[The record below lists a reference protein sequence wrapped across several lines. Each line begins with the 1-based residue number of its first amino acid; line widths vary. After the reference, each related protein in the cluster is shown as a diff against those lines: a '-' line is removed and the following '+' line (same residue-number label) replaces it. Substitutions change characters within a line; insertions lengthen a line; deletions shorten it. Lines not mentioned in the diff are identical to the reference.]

1 MAVEWTSEQKQIFDS
16 SGKNILV
23 SASAGSG
30 KTTVMIQKIINLVLK
45 EGDRTPISNFLVVT
59 FTKASAAD
67 MKAKLIEAF
76 MEHQDDEFCLEQ
88 IDNVDTSDI
97 SNLHSF
103 CSRLISSYFYEVGVD
118 PSFQVLDGAA
128 TGFLQDKAIDKLFER
143 REKQFDAD
151 YLKLFDIFQK
161 KRNNKALKEVL
172 KRFNNYLNSSLNAE
186 EWLNKTLSSAYNEDL
201 SQNSCAKIINSYVP
215 KKMRELTEI
224 VEKFAGVCKKNKLD
238 KFYDYFMEISSG
250 LMTVN
255 SNNSFEVNAKNIF
268 EIKLP
273 TSPRLSAIHELKADI
288 DEVKDL
294 IKSSLLNFQNNY
306 ICDDDNYLKQG
317 LIETKSIVKMLYNLV
332 CEFNEIYEEMKKEIN
347 GLDFN
352 DLERKTLILLK
363 NPEICEN
370 LKRKYRYIFVDEY
383 QDINSVQEEIISLVS
398 GENNRFMVGDIK
410 QSIYRFRLCDPD
422 IFLAKYDEY
431 SEKNNKSELI
441 KLNCNFRSDKKI
453 LKFVDMVFS
462 GVMTEDFGGIDYEKD
477 SKFVAGKDN
486 LDQPNSVNL
495 IYIDTTK
502 EKIAQQKMQG
512 VYSVKKHKQPEL
524 EDEER
529 GVFEARLVANKIL
542 SIAQEIGKDNFHYS
556 DFAVLVGS
564 RNTMV
569 LKFIETLKSFGIKV
583 SSDEKYNLIEK
594 VYIQEILNFVKLA
607 CNKNDDYL
615 TFKVLKSRLFN
626 FSDEELAKIRLL
638 ERNSRFF
645 ECLKLF
651 DKCGELELKTKI
663 ISFLG
668 ELDRFSEYAKIL
680 SVKNLC
686 KKIVEEFSLYQ
697 INDASVEFEKANE
710 NIDLM
715 ISALPE
721 TDAFDFVLNYSNFSL
736 EVENECGGDTV
747 SVMTI
752 HKSKGIEF
760 KYVFLVNTTNEFN
773 FESTYESVIFNKNF
787 GVGID
792 YYDIVARTQ
801 MPTIASAG
809 IKLLEKRKLVEEQQR
824 VLYVALTRA
833 KQKLFVICSK
843 DIDKISNKTK
853 EHKKSFSD
861 WFEKFIYN
869 EIYGVHNDILNFEMY
884 SSKDLSEKTDVEIR
898 ALHFTKKEA
907 ESPDWFKYK
916 FDDSRKFSLKSS
928 ISKILKGREMQKQE
942 FSSGAASS
950 AERGTDYHAFMQKID
965 FKAGNLDSQIDEIS
979 RNEKFDTKLDIN
991 LIKKIVKMS
1000 IFDEISQ
1007 ANYILT
1013 EKEFYSKVSTDII
1026 LKSNAN
1032 SEFILQGIIDLL
1044 AIFDDHIVVLDYKTG
1059 RFSDEKLE
1067 NYSYQLNVYSNVVEK
1082 IYKKKVTK
1090 KIICFIDEEKF
1101 IEI

>member
-45 EGDRTPISNFLVVT
+45 EGDRTPISNFLIVT

-118 PSFQVLDGAA
+118 PAYQVLDGAVA
-128 TGFLQDKAIDKLFER
+128 GFLQDKAIDKLFEK
-143 REKQFDAD
+143 REKQGDAD

-161 KRNNKALKEVL
+161 KRNNKALKTIV

-186 EWLNKTLSSAYNEDL
+186 KWLNETLNSAYTDDL

-224 VEKFAGVCKKNKLD
+224 VEKFAGICKQYKLEN
-238 KFYDYFMEISSG
+238 FYDYFMEISSG

-255 SNNSFEVNAKNIF
+255 SNNSFEINAKNIF

-273 TSPRLSAIHELKADI
+273 TSPRLAATHELKADI

-294 IKSSLLNFQNNY
+294 VKSSLLNFQNNY
-306 ICDDDNYLKQG
+306 ICNDAEYLKQG
-317 LIETKSIVKMLYNLV
+317 LKETREVVLALYKLV
-332 CEFNEIYEEMKKEIN
+332 CDFNEIYDEMKKEIN

-363 NPEICEN
+363 NPEILES
-370 LKRKYRYIFVDEY
+370 LKQKYRYIFVDEY
-383 QDINSVQEEIISLVS
+383 QDINSVQEEIISLIS
-398 GENNRFMVGDIK
+398 GTNNRFMVGDIK

-431 SEKNNKSELI
+431 SAQNKNSELI

-462 GVMTEDFGGIDYEKD
+462 GVMTEDFGGIDYAKD

-486 LDQPNSVNL
+486 LDKPNSVNL
-495 IYIDTTK
+495 MFIDTTK
-502 EKIAQQKMQG
+502 EKLEPIKPSG
-512 VYSVKKHKQPEL
+512 IYSVKNHTQPEL
-524 EDEER
+524 DDEER
-529 GVFEARLVANKIL
+529 GVIEARLVANTIL
-542 SIAQEIGKDNFHYS
+542 DIAKNAERENFHYS

-626 FSDEELAKIRLL
+626 FSDDELAKIRLL
-638 ERNSRFF
+638 EPQKRFF
-645 ECLKLF
+645 ECLGSYE
-651 DKCGELELKTKI
+651 KCSDELLKNKI
-663 ISFLG
+663 IDFL
-668 ELDRFSEYAKIL
+668 SEVSKFAQYAKIL
-680 SVKNLC
+680 SVKKLC

-697 INDASVEFEKANE
+697 INDASLELDKANA

-715 ISALPE
+715 IDALPE

-760 KYVFLVNTTNEFN
+760 KYVFLINTTNEFN
-773 FESTYESVIFNKNF
+773 FESTYDSVVFNKNY

-792 YYDIVARTQ
+792 FYDLSKRTQ
-801 MPTIASAG
+801 MPTIASSG

-833 KQKLFVICSK
+833 KEKLFVICSK
-843 DIDKISNKTK
+843 EKEKITQKNK
-853 EHKKSFSD
+853 EHKKCFAD

-869 EIYGVHNDILNFEMY
+869 ELYGVHNDIINFEMY
-884 SSKDLSEKTDVEIR
+884 DAKDLCEKSNIEEKT
-898 ALHFTKKEA
+898 LHFTKTEG
-907 ESPDWFKYK
+907 ETPSWFKYK
-916 FDDSRKFSLKSS
+916 FDEAEEFSLKTS
-928 ISKILKGREMQKQE
+928 ISKIIKSKEAENQTYIG
-942 FSSGAASS
+942 GGSS

-965 FKAGNLDSQIDEIS
+965 FKAGDLDAQIDKIS
-979 RNEKFDTKLDIN
+979 KTAIFETNIDVN

-1000 IFDEISQ
+1000 IFDEITT

-1013 EKEFYSKVSTDII
+1013 EKEFYSKLSTDKIK
-1026 LKSNAN
+1026 KSNAN
-1032 SEFILQGIIDLL
+1032 ADVILQGIIDLL
-1044 AIFDDHIVVLDYKTG
+1044 AVFDDYLIVLDYKTG
-1059 RFSDEKLE
+1059 KFSPEKLE
-1067 NYSYQLNVYSNVVEK
+1067 NYAYQINIYSEIAEK
-1082 IYKKKVTK
+1082 IYNKKVTK
-1090 KIICFIDEEKF
+1090 KVLCFIDDEKI